1 MSGRDL
7 TPDAGAGTRIA
18 RRPSMIARFGLIV
31 LAVALLAAVSSM
43 VVPPAAS
50 QEDALVEIKK
60 RGSINIYVEAQY
72 RPYEFRDQGGQIVGL
87 DIDLSRK
94 IFEEGLGV
102 KCVFTDL
109 DLTGVLGAL
118 LTRKADFVLSGI
130 TITQERTRRFDISI
144 PYSEAGA
151 AVLVRADETRLRGP
165 DDLSG
170 KVIGTQLG
178 SSSQK
183 AAEAFEAQLKA
194 QGKPG
199 YADLKTYERFP
210 TAHQDLVSKRL
221 DAVVQG
227 RPPLKVLIKER
238 PGQFK
243 ILSGLGPKAYYG
255 AVVRKG
261 DTALLEYVNG
271 QIRKFKKDGTLKAIQ
286 EKWLGES
293 DIDTLP
299 DPWTPLS

>member
-1 MSGRDL
+1 MGHRRGSL
-7 TPDAGAGTRIA
+7 A
-18 RRPSMIARFGLIV
+18 RTV
-31 LAVALLAAVSSM
+31 LLLALLGFLLSPLAAF
-43 VVPPAAS
+43 S
-50 QEDALVEIKK
+50 QDTLAEIKK

-72 RPYEFRDQGGQIVGL
+72 RPYEFRDASGEIVGL
-87 DIDLSRK
+87 DIDLARK
-94 IFEEGLGV
+94 MFEEGLGV

-109 DLTGVLGAL
+109 DLTGVLGSL
-118 LTRKADFVLSGI
+118 LTRKADFVISGI
-130 TITQERTRRFDISI
+130 TMTQERAKRFELSI

-151 AVLVRADETRLRGP
+151 AVLVRIDEARMKGP
-165 DDLSG
+165 EDLSG
-170 KVIGTQLG
+170 KIIGTQLG

-183 AAEAFEAQLKA
+183 AAEAFETQLKA

-199 YADLKTYERFP
+199 YAELKTYERFP
-210 TAHQDLVSKRL
+210 TAQQDLLARRL

-261 DTALLEYVNG
+261 DMPLLEYVNG
-271 QIRKFKKDGTLKAIQ
+271 QIRKFKQDGTLKTLQ

-293 DIDTLP
+293 DVHTLP

>member
-1 MSGRDL
+1 
-7 TPDAGAGTRIA
+7 
-18 RRPSMIARFGLIV
+18 V
-31 LAVALLAAVSSM
+31 VAAVLGT
-43 VVPPAAS
+43 PLIAAG
-50 QEDALVEIKK
+50 QDTLAEIKK
-60 RGSINIYVEAQY
+60 RGAINIFVEAQY
-72 RPYEFRDQGGQIVGL
+72 RPYEFRDQSGELVGL
-87 DIDLSRK
+87 DIDLARK
-94 IFEEGLGV
+94 MFEEGLGV

-109 DLTGVLGAL
+109 DLTGVLGSL
-118 LTRKADFVLSGI
+118 LTRKADLVISGI
-130 TITQERTRRFDISI
+130 TITQDRAKRFDISI

-151 AVLVRADETRLRGP
+151 AVLVRADDTRMRGP
-165 DDLSG
+165 EDLSG

-183 AAEAFEAQLKA
+183 AAEAFDAQLKA

-199 YADLKTYERFP
+199 LAGLKTYERFP
-210 TAHQDLVSKRL
+210 TAHQDLLAKRL

-227 RPPLKVLIKER
+227 RPPLKLLIKER

-255 AVVRKG
+255 VVMRKG

-271 QIRKFKKDGTLKAIQ
+271 QLRQLKRDGALKALQ

-293 DIDTLP
+293 DVPTLP

>member
-1 MSGRDL
+1 M
-7 TPDAGAGTRIA
+7 A
-18 RRPSMIARFGLIV
+18 RLGPVARAAAF
-31 LAVALLAAVSSM
+31 AAVVSLLMSTL
-43 VVPPAAS
+43 PAFS
-50 QEDALVEIKK
+50 QETLAEIKK
-60 RGSINIYVEAQY
+60 RGTVNIFVEAQY
-72 RPYEFRDQGGQIVGL
+72 RPYEFRDTSGEIVGL
-87 DIDLSRK
+87 DIDLARK
-94 IFEEGLGV
+94 MFEEGLGV
-102 KCVFTDL
+102 KCAFTDL
-109 DLTGVLGAL
+109 DLVGVLGAV
-118 LTRKADFVLSGI
+118 LTRKADFVISGI
-130 TITQERTRRFDISI
+130 VITQERAKRFDMSI

-151 AVLVRADETRLRGP
+151 AVLVRSDETRMQGP

-170 KVIGTQLG
+170 KVVGTQLG

-183 AAEAFEAQLKA
+183 AAEAFDAQLKA

-199 YADLKTYERFP
+199 YAELKTYERFP
-210 TAHQDLVSKRL
+210 TAQQDLLSRRL

-255 AVVRKG
+255 AVMRKG
-261 DTALLEYVNG
+261 DTALVEFVNG
-271 QIRKFKKDGTLKAIQ
+271 QIRKFKQDGTLKALQ

-293 DIDTLP
+293 DATLP

>member
-1 MSGRDL
+1 MSHRGGLVGRIVLLLALAGCLL
-7 TPDAGAGTRIA
+7 TP
-18 RRPSMIARFGLIV
+18 
-31 LAVALLAAVSSM
+31 LAAF
-43 VVPPAAS
+43 S
-50 QEDALVEIKK
+50 QDTLAEIKK
-60 RGSINIYVEAQY
+60 RGSINIFVEAQY
-72 RPYEFRDQGGQIVGL
+72 RPYEFRDQSGEIVGL
-87 DIDLSRK
+87 DIDLARK
-94 IFEEGLGV
+94 MFEEGLGV

-109 DLTGVLGAL
+109 DLVGVLGSL
-118 LTRKADFVLSGI
+118 LTRKADFVISGI
-130 TITQERTRRFDISI
+130 VMTQERAKRFDLSI

-151 AVLVRADETRLRGP
+151 AVLVRADEARLKGP

-170 KVIGTQLG
+170 KIIGTQLG

-183 AAEAFEAQLKA
+183 AAEAFDAQLKA

-199 YADLKTYERFP
+199 YAELKTYERFP
-210 TAHQDLVSKRL
+210 TAHQDLLAKRL

-255 AVVRKG
+255 AVMRKG

-271 QIRKFKKDGTLKAIQ
+271 QIRKFKQDGSLKALQ
-286 EKWLGES
+286 EKWLGEV
-293 DIDTLP
+293 DAVLP

>member
-1 MSGRDL
+1 VLFL
-7 TPDAGAGTRIA
+7 TLLSLLTSPWTAFSQDT
-18 RRPSMIARFGLIV
+18 
-31 LAVALLAAVSSM
+31 LA
-43 VVPPAAS
+43 
-50 QEDALVEIKK
+50 EIKK
-60 RGSINIYVEAQY
+60 RGAINVFVEAQY
-72 RPYEFRDQGGQIVGL
+72 RPYEFRDQNGAIVGF
-87 DIDLSRK
+87 DIDLARK
-94 IFEEGLGV
+94 MFEEGLGV

-109 DLTGVLGAL
+109 DLVGVLGAL
-118 LTRKADFVLSGI
+118 LTHKADLVVSGI
-130 TITQERTRRFDISI
+130 TMTQERAKRFDLSI

-151 AVLVRADETRLRGP
+151 AVLVRADETRMQGP

-183 AAEAFEAQLKA
+183 AAEAFDAQLKT

-199 YADLKTYERFP
+199 YAELKTYERFP
-210 TAHQDLVSKRL
+210 TAHQDLLAKRL

-255 AVVRKG
+255 AAMRKG
-261 DTALLEYVNG
+261 DSALLEYVNA
-271 QIRKFKKDGTLKAIQ
+271 QIRKFKQDGTLKALQ

-293 DIDTLP
+293 DGALP

>member
-1 MSGRDL
+1 M
-7 TPDAGAGTRIA
+7 A
-18 RRPSMIARFGLIV
+18 RLGL
-31 LAVALLAAVSSM
+31 VALALALVAGMSPLM
-43 VVPPAAS
+43 VPPAAS
-50 QEDALVEIKK
+50 DEDTLAEIKK
-60 RGSINIYVEAQY
+60 RGVVNVFVEAQY
-72 RPYEFRDQGGQIVGL
+72 RPYEFRDQSGQIVGL
-87 DIDLSRK
+87 DIDLARK
-94 IFEEGLGV
+94 MFEDGLGI
-102 KCVFTDL
+102 KCTFTDL
-109 DLTGVLGAL
+109 DLAGVLGAL
-118 LTRKADFVLSGI
+118 LTRKTDLVISGI
-130 TITQERTRRFDISI
+130 TITQDRAKRFGLSI

-151 AVLVRADETRLRGP
+151 AILLRADDTRLSGP

-170 KVIGTQLG
+170 KVVGTQIG

-183 AAEAFEAQLKA
+183 TAEAFEAQLKA

-199 YADLKTYERFP
+199 YAELKTYERYP
-210 TAHQDLVSKRL
+210 TAYQDLLSKRL

-238 PGQFK
+238 PNLFK
-243 ILSGLGPKAYYG
+243 ILAGLGPKAYYG

-271 QIRKFKKDGTLKAIQ
+271 QIRKFKQDGTLKALQ

-293 DIDTLP
+293 DVHILP

>member
-1 MSGRDL
+1 
-7 TPDAGAGTRIA
+7 
-18 RRPSMIARFGLIV
+18 MIARLGPLVGFVMLV
-31 LAVALLAAVSSM
+31 AVVAS
-43 VVPPAAS
+43 VVIPPAAS
-50 QEDALVEIKK
+50 AQDTLAEIKK
-60 RGSINIYVEAQY
+60 RGVINIFVEAQY
-72 RPYEFRDQGGQIVGL
+72 RPYEFRDQRGEIVGL
-87 DIDLSRK
+87 DIDLARK
-94 IFEEGLGV
+94 MFEEGLGV
-102 KCVFTDL
+102 KCAFTDL
-109 DLTGVLGAL
+109 DLTGVLGSL

-130 TITQERTRRFDISI
+130 VITQERAKRFEMSI

-151 AVLVRADETRLRGP
+151 AVLVRADEARLRGP
-165 DDLSG
+165 EDLSG

-178 SSSQK
+178 SSSAK
-183 AAEAFEAQLKA
+183 AAEAFETQLKT

-199 YADLKTYERFP
+199 YAELKTYERFP
-210 TAHQDLVSKRL
+210 TAHQDLLAKRL

-255 AVVRKG
+255 AVMRKG
-261 DTALLEYVNG
+261 DTALLEFVND
-271 QIRKFKKDGTLKAIQ
+271 QIRKFKQDGTLKALQ

-293 DIDTLP
+293 DPELP

>member
-1 MSGRDL
+1 MSLRHR
-7 TPDAGAGTRIA
+7 PPA
-18 RRPSMIARFGLIV
+18 RTVMLLSLVGCLLSP
-31 LAVALLAAVSSM
+31 LAAVG
-43 VVPPAAS
+43 
-50 QEDALVEIKK
+50 QDTLTEIRK
-60 RGSINIYVEAQY
+60 RGVINVFVEAQY
-72 RPYEFRDQGGQIVGL
+72 RPYEFRDQSG
-87 DIDLSRK
+87 
-94 IFEEGLGV
+94 ELGV
-102 KCVFTDL
+102 KVTFTDL

-118 LTRKADFVLSGI
+118 LTRKADVVISGI
-130 TITQERTRRFDISI
+130 VMTQERAKRFELSI

-151 AVLVRADETRLRGP
+151 AVLVRVDETRMKGP

-199 YADLKTYERFP
+199 YAELKTYERFP
-210 TAHQDLVSKRL
+210 TAQQDLLAKRL

-255 AVVRKG
+255 AVIRKG
-261 DTALLEYVNG
+261 DTALLEFVNG
-271 QIRKFKKDGTLKAIQ
+271 QIRKLKQDGTLKALQ

-293 DIDTLP
+293 DATLP

>member
-1 MSGRDL
+1 M
-7 TPDAGAGTRIA
+7 A
-18 RRPSMIARFGLIV
+18 RLGL
-31 LAVALLAAVSSM
+31 VALALALVAVMSPL

-50 QEDALVEIKK
+50 DEDTLAEIKK
-60 RGSINIYVEAQY
+60 RGVINVFVEAQY
-72 RPYEFRDQGGQIVGL
+72 RPYEFRDQSGQIVGL
-87 DIDLSRK
+87 DIDLARK
-94 IFEEGLGV
+94 MFEEGLGI
-102 KCVFTDL
+102 KCSFTDL
-109 DLTGVLGAL
+109 DLAGVLGAL
-118 LTRKADFVLSGI
+118 LTRKTDLVISGI
-130 TITQERTRRFDISI
+130 TITQDRAKRFGLSI

-151 AVLVRADETRLRGP
+151 AILLRADDTRLSGP

-170 KVIGTQLG
+170 KVVGTQIG

-183 AAEAFEAQLKA
+183 TAETFEAQLKA

-199 YADLKTYERFP
+199 YAELKTYERYP
-210 TAHQDLVSKRL
+210 TAYQDLLSKRL

-238 PGQFK
+238 PNLFK
-243 ILSGLGPKAYYG
+243 ILAGLGPKAYYG
-255 AVVRKG
+255 AVARKG

-271 QIRKFKKDGTLKAIQ
+271 QIRKFKQDGTLKALQ

-293 DIDTLP
+293 DVHILP

>member
-1 MSGRDL
+1 M
-7 TPDAGAGTRIA
+7 A
-18 RRPSMIARFGLIV
+18 RLGL
-31 LAVALLAAVSSM
+31 VALALALVAGM
-43 VVPPAAS
+43 PPLMVPPAAS
-50 QEDALVEIKK
+50 DEDTLAEIKK
-60 RGSINIYVEAQY
+60 RGVVNVFVEAQY
-72 RPYEFRDQGGQIVGL
+72 RPYEFRDQSGEIVGL
-87 DIDLSRK
+87 DIDLARK
-94 IFEEGLGV
+94 MFEEGLGV

-109 DLTGVLGAL
+109 DLTGVLGAI
-118 LTRKADFVLSGI
+118 LTRKADFVISGI
-130 TITQERTRRFDISI
+130 TMTQERAKRFDLSI

-151 AVLVRADETRLRGP
+151 AVLVRVDEARMKGP
-165 DDLSG
+165 EDLSG
-170 KVIGTQLG
+170 KTIGTQLG

-183 AAEAFEAQLKA
+183 AAEAFEAQIKA

-199 YADLKTYERFP
+199 YAELKTYERFP
-210 TAHQDLVSKRL
+210 TAQQDLLARRL

-261 DTALLEYVNG
+261 DTALLEFVNG
-271 QIRKFKKDGTLKAIQ
+271 QIRKLKQDGTLKALQ

-293 DIDTLP
+293 DATLP

>member
-1 MSGRDL
+1 MSHRRGPLVRL
-7 TPDAGAGTRIA
+7 VTP
-18 RRPSMIARFGLIV
+18 L
-31 LAVALLAAVSSM
+31 ALLGCLLIPLVAF
-43 VVPPAAS
+43 S
-50 QEDALVEIKK
+50 QDTLAEIKK
-60 RGSINIYVEAQY
+60 RGSINVFVEAQY
-72 RPYEFRDQGGQIVGL
+72 RPYEFRDASGEIVGL
-87 DIDLSRK
+87 DVDLARK
-94 IFEEGLGV
+94 MFEQGLGV
-102 KCVFTDL
+102 KVVFTDL
-109 DLTGVLGAL
+109 DLVGVLGSL
-118 LTRKADFVLSGI
+118 QTGKADFVISGI
-130 TITQERTRRFDISI
+130 VMTQERAKRFDLSI

-151 AVLVRADETRLRGP
+151 AVLVRADESRLKGP

-170 KVIGTQLG
+170 KIIGTQLG

-183 AAEAFEAQLKA
+183 AAEAFDAQLKG

-199 YADLKTYERFP
+199 YAELKTYERFP
-210 TAHQDLVSKRL
+210 TAHQDLLAKRL

-271 QIRKFKKDGTLKAIQ
+271 QIRKFKQDGSLKALQ
-286 EKWLGES
+286 EKWLGEA
-293 DIDTLP
+293 DITLP

>member
-1 MSGRDL
+1 MSPL
-7 TPDAGAGTRIA
+7 
-18 RRPSMIARFGLIV
+18 
-31 LAVALLAAVSSM
+31 

-50 QEDALVEIKK
+50 DEDTLAEIKK
-60 RGSINIYVEAQY
+60 RGVINVFVEAQY
-72 RPYEFRDQGGQIVGL
+72 RPYEFRDQSGQIVGL
-87 DIDLSRK
+87 DIDLARK
-94 IFEEGLGV
+94 MFEDGLGI
-102 KCVFTDL
+102 KCSFTDL
-109 DLTGVLGAL
+109 DLAGVLGAL
-118 LTRKADFVLSGI
+118 LTRKTDLVISGI
-130 TITQERTRRFDISI
+130 TITQDRSKRFGLSI

-151 AVLVRADETRLRGP
+151 AILLRADDTRLSGP

-170 KVIGTQLG
+170 KVVGTQIG

-183 AAEAFEAQLKA
+183 TAETFEAQLKA

-199 YADLKTYERFP
+199 YAELKTYERYP
-210 TAHQDLVSKRL
+210 TAYQDLLSKRL

-238 PGQFK
+238 PNLFK
-243 ILSGLGPKAYYG
+243 ILAGLGPKAYYG

-271 QIRKFKKDGTLKAIQ
+271 QIRKFKQDGTLKALQ

-293 DIDTLP
+293 DVHILP

>member
-1 MSGRDL
+1 M
-7 TPDAGAGTRIA
+7 A
-18 RRPSMIARFGLIV
+18 RLGL
-31 LAVALLAAVSSM
+31 VALALALVAGMSPL
-43 VVPPAAS
+43 VVPPATS
-50 QEDALVEIKK
+50 DEDTLAEIKK
-60 RGSINIYVEAQY
+60 RGVVNVFVEAQY
-72 RPYEFRDQGGQIVGL
+72 RPYEFRDQSGQIVGL
-87 DIDLSRK
+87 DIDLARK
-94 IFEEGLGV
+94 MFEDGLGI
-102 KCVFTDL
+102 KCTFTDL
-109 DLTGVLGAL
+109 DLAGVLGAL
-118 LTRKADFVLSGI
+118 LTRKTDLVISGI
-130 TITQERTRRFDISI
+130 TITQDRAKRFGLSI

-151 AVLVRADETRLRGP
+151 AILLRADDTRLSGP

-170 KVIGTQLG
+170 KVVGTQIG

-183 AAEAFEAQLKA
+183 TAEAFEAQLKA

-199 YADLKTYERFP
+199 YAELKTYERYP
-210 TAHQDLVSKRL
+210 TAYQDLLSKRL

-238 PGQFK
+238 PNLFK
-243 ILSGLGPKAYYG
+243 ILAGLGPKAYYG

-271 QIRKFKKDGTLKAIQ
+271 QIRKFKQDGTLKALQ

-293 DIDTLP
+293 DVHILP